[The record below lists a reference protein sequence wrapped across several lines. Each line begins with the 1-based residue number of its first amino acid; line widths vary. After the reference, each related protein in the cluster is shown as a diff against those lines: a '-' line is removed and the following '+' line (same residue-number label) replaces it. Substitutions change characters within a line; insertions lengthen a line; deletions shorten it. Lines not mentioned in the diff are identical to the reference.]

1 MGCTVKMNK
10 INDRDLTELSS
21 YWVYQNIDIKKEFKV
36 NGKRFKQVDSYNDD
50 KNSNLNGAADIKIYE
65 LLDDKSKPTGQQTII
80 YQGTSNEAIN
90 SNNPLKSSGFG
101 DDWLQNAK
109 LMNNDNESTDYLKQT
124 DQLSNQYKKK
134 LEDADRLS
142 NSDFLK
148 NIEWNKVTS
157 KTKPLWRMAV
167 IRKAVQEQN
176 IKERNI
182 QMKKLLLLTQQ
193 WYLMLLGRNLL
204 DHALII

>member
-90 SNNPLKSSGFG
+90 PNNPLKSRG
-101 DDWLQNAK
+101 
-109 LMNNDNESTDYLKQT
+109 
-124 DQLSNQYKKK
+124 
-134 LEDADRLS
+134 LEM
-142 NSDFLK
+142 
-148 NIEWNKVTS
+148 IGS
-157 KTKPLWRMAV
+157 K
-167 IRKAVQEQN
+167 
-176 IKERNI
+176 
-182 QMKKLLLLTQQ
+182 
-193 WYLMLLGRNLL
+193 MLN
-204 DHALII
+204 

>member
-1 MGCTVKMNK
+1 MNK

-90 SNNPLKSSGFG
+90 PNNPLKSSGFG

-124 DQLSNQYKKK
+124 DQLSNQYKIK

-148 NIEWNKVTS
+148 KYRSENVIKMAEEIKKDKEIPNGIELSIKFSDNKINTVKPNFNGESTS
-157 KTKPLWRMAV
+157 EYGV
-167 IRKAVQEQN
+167 FDQE
-176 IKERNI
+176 
-182 QMKKLLLLTQQ
+182 
-193 WYLMLLGRNLL
+193 
-204 DHALII
+204 

>member
-90 SNNPLKSSGFG
+90 PNNPLKSSGFG

-124 DQLSNQYKKK
+124 DQLSNQYKIK

-148 NIEWNKVTS
+148 KYRSENVIKMAEEIKKDKEIPNGIELSIKFSDNKINTVKPNFNGESTS
-157 KTKPLWRMAV
+157 EYGV
-167 IRKAVQEQN
+167 FDQE
-176 IKERNI
+176 
-182 QMKKLLLLTQQ
+182 
-193 WYLMLLGRNLL
+193 
-204 DHALII
+204 